1 VIELASI
8 PPAAL
13 LSALLGT
20 VALLTLALTL
30 AGRRYWWL
38 GPVLGA
44 VMIGVEEFRG
54 GVLERTNAQI
64 SVIASIAILSFAV
77 GVAAL
82 LPVLRAAYRENPN
95 REFGQ
100 LLTEKQQLRFTL
112 VVSAS
117 ALVLICAS
125 IGLLKGFLFK

>member
-1 VIELASI
+1 MFELATI

-13 LSALLGT
+13 LSALLGA
-20 VALLTLALTL
+20 VALLTLVLTL

-38 GPVLGA
+38 GPALGV
-44 VMIGVEEFRG
+44 VMTGVEEFRG

-64 SVIASIAILSFAV
+64 SVIASICILAFAV

-95 REFGQ
+95 REFGR
-100 LLTEKQQLRFTL
+100 LLTEKQQMRFTL

-117 ALVLICAS
+117 ALVLVGAS
-125 IGLLKGFLFK
+125 IGLLKGFL